1 MGSGC
6 RAVSCATF
14 LYFILSVEEILYLCL
29 FAFMAGFIDS
39 VVGGGGLIQVPAL
52 LVFLPGVPLPT
63 VFGTGKFAGIAGTT
77 AAMVKYV
84 RSVKI
89 NYLAILPAA
98 AAAFVCSFLGARAL
112 SHLDANLLKP
122 LILVLLVL
130 VAVYTFIRKDF
141 GSLHAPRLT
150 ESKERLYG
158 LLVGAA
164 IGFYDGFFG
173 PGTGSFLIFIFIG
186 LFGFNFLAASA
197 AAKVVNVATNLS
209 ALLYFAWNGHVLY
222 EVAVPMA
229 VCSILGSQL
238 GTRTALKRGV
248 GFVRVLFLVVVTG
261 IILKFAYDTYGSGGS
276 DFAGL
281 ASTVQQW
288 FGRKG

>member
-1 MGSGC
+1 M
-6 RAVSCATF
+6 
-14 LYFILSVEEILYLCL
+14 EDILYLCL

-39 VVGGGGLIQVPAL
+39 VVGGGGLIQLPAL
-52 LVFLPGVPLPT
+52 LIFLPGVPLPT
-63 VFGTGKFAGIAGTT
+63 IFGTGKFAGIAGTT
-77 AAMVKYV
+77 AAMVRYV
-84 RSVKI
+84 RTVKI

-98 AAAFVCSFLGARAL
+98 AMAFVFSFLGARAL

-130 VAVYTFIRKDF
+130 VAVYTFIKKDF
-141 GSLHAPRLT
+141 GSLHAPKLT
-150 ESKERLYG
+150 ASKERLYG
-158 LLVGAA
+158 LMVGAV

-209 ALLYFAWNGHVLY
+209 ALLYFGYKGYILY
-222 EVAVPMA
+222 DVAIPMA
-229 VCSILGSQL
+229 VCSIIGSQL
-238 GTRTALKRGV
+238 GTRTALRRGV
-248 GFVRVLFLVVVTG
+248 GFVRVLFLIVVSG
-261 IILKFAYDTYGSGGS
+261 IILKFAYDTYGTGGS
-276 DFAGL
+276 DFANL
-281 ASTVQQW
+281 ASSVQVW